1 VASGRRAGKGKRLV
15 IQNGVEAEVNEG
27 LVALIKEAFAVR
39 NQLLSGSDGS
49 IESMSG
55 RLTMN
60 KGRLTS
66 LVRLSYLAPDI
77 VRAFLAGRQPIA
89 LTPTAL
95 LRLSKDL
102 PDDWK
107 EQRCFLGFPA

>member
-1 VASGRRAGKGKRLV
+1 
-15 IQNGVEAEVNEG
+15 
-27 LVALIKEAFAVR
+27 
-39 NQLLSGSDGS
+39 
-49 IESMSG
+49 MSG
-55 RLTMN
+55 RLGMN

-77 VRAFLAGRQPIA
+77 VRTFLAGRQPIA